1 MRCLFKRKIVLLGS
15 PGSGKSSLG
24 NSLLGWRL
32 DDDSRD
38 LQPFHVGHGL
48 EAGTLESSYSSGHW
62 LGLKDSPGVTVI
74 DTPGFNSSWDD
85 LEQLAR
91 LLADIE
97 TVELFVIVFKHGDRF
112 SSGLARSLN
121 TIGRLL
127 GPVWPN
133 VAVVVSHWS
142 FDSASSERR
151 KKSRINEKR

>member
-1 MRCLFKRKIVLLGS
+1 MFKRKIVLLGS

-38 LQPFHVGHGL
+38 MQPFHVGHGL
-48 EAGTLESSYSSGHW
+48 EVGTLESAYSSGPW
-62 LGLKDSPGVTVI
+62 LGLEDSPGVTVV
-74 DTPGFNSSWDD
+74 DTPGFNSSWED

-91 LLADIE
+91 LLADLE
-97 TVELFVIVFKHGDRF
+97 TVDLFIIVFKQGDRF
-112 SSGLARSLN
+112 SAGLARSLN

-127 GPVWPN
+127 GPVWRN
-133 VAVVVSHWS
+133 VAVAVSHWS

-151 KKSRINEKR
+151 KKMRINEKR

>member
-1 MRCLFKRKIVLLGS
+1 M
-15 PGSGKSSLG
+15 
-24 NSLLGWRL
+24 
-32 DDDSRD
+32 
-38 LQPFHVGHGL
+38 GHGL
-48 EAGTLESSYSSGHW
+48 EAGTLESSYSSGPW

-142 FDSASSERR
+142 FDSAASQRR
-151 KKSRINEKR
+151 KKLRINEKR

>member
-1 MRCLFKRKIVLLGS
+1 MFKRKIVLLGS

-48 EAGTLESSYSSGHW
+48 EAGTLESSYSSGPW
-62 LGLKDSPGVTVI
+62 LGLKNSPGVTVI

-142 FDSASSERR
+142 FDSAASQRR
-151 KKSRINEKR
+151 KKLRINEKR